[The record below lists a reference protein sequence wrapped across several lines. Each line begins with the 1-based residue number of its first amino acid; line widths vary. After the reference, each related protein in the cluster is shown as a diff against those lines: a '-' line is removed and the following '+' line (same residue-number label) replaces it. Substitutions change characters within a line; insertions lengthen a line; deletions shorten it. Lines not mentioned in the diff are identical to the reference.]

1 MDTPVALGIIALA
14 ALMHASFQLSVSM
27 VTLLSSHSI
36 GNKFS
41 GARTLRLAASFFLGT
56 IVMTTLV
63 VTLLAYIASVSYQGY
78 VPNIVWS
85 LVCGAM
91 IGLGIAVWTF
101 YYRKQAGTSLWIPRG
116 MARFLSSRTKATTS
130 LAESFSLGLTS
141 VVAELLFILAPSAAA
156 ALSLTYLPHRWQL
169 PGLALYVLIASFGV
183 GIVVILVGSG
193 HKISQIQRWREDN
206 KRFLQ
211 FIAGSGFLVLGAYIY
226 ANIVAMTPLLSE
238 GFLR

>member
-36 GNKFS
+36 RNKFS

-91 IGLGIAVWTF
+91 IGLGIAVWRL
-101 YYRKQAGTSLWIPRG
+101 YYR
-116 MARFLSSRTKATTS
+116 
-130 LAESFSLGLTS
+130 
-141 VVAELLFILAPSAAA
+141 
-156 ALSLTYLPHRWQL
+156 
-169 PGLALYVLIASFGV
+169 
-183 GIVVILVGSG
+183 
-193 HKISQIQRWREDN
+193 
-206 KRFLQ
+206 
-211 FIAGSGFLVLGAYIY
+211 
-226 ANIVAMTPLLSE
+226 
-238 GFLR
+238 